1 MSHAGAA
8 APEVSVVMPCLNEEA
23 AIGACIEKIRR
34 TFDQAGLDGEIVVCD
49 NGSTDR
55 SVAIAEAMGARVV
68 HQPERGYGNAY
79 LKGFDSARGRYLV
92 MGDADDTYD
101 FTLIPEFLKALREG
115 GNAFVTGSRY
125 LGGGDGNITGLHRW
139 FGNPALTRILNAL
152 FGTRYTDVYC
162 GFRAFSREA
171 YERIRPVS
179 PGMEFNLEL
188 AINAG
193 LAGLKT
199 AEIPIVLAPRKGES
213 KLRTFR
219 DGWRSLRMMLLYS
232 PNQLFLVPG
241 SVLLSL
247 GLLLHVAVLLGLVRF
262 GGRPA
267 AGVTAVFATV
277 LSVVGFEILS
287 LGLHAK
293 TYSWSRRF
301 DHDNRFL
308 GGFYSRFTLET
319 GLLMGLGLA
328 LAGLAILATIVV
340 EWVKSDLLPLP
351 HPEWASFGATLDH
364 PRTEHGVLLVVH
376 LGHVHEAARGTAMTE
391 PAESRPWS
399 TIELRLAALIVLI
412 AAALWAP
419 RLRGPLD
426 LRYDAGVYY
435 ILGRSLAEGHGY
447 RLLNEPG
454 AIEAIQYP
462 PVLPAV
468 AALHRAGPGNQR
480 SRRGRPCAPAH
491 DGAAV
496 SRVRPCVVRAGAT
509 VPVAGFAFAAAL
521 LAILNAQVVFS
532 PTTSRPTCPT
542 PPSPCS
548 SSSTRRIRGGGTR
561 RDGIRPAHRRR
572 GAARRVGGAEPG
584 ATPLA

>member
-1 MSHAGAA
+1 MSHTGMAG
-8 APEVSVVMPCLNEEA
+8 PEVSVVMPCLNEEA

-34 TFDQAGLDGEIVVCD
+34 TLDQAGLDGEIVVCD

-101 FTLIPEFLKALREG
+101 FTMIPEFLKALG
-115 GNAFVTGSRY
+115 QDGNAFVTGSRY
-125 LGGGDGNITGLHRW
+125 LGGGDRNITALHRW

-162 GFRAFSREA
+162 GFRAFTREA

-232 PNQLFLVPG
+232 PNQLFLLPG
-241 SVLLSL
+241 TVLLCL
-247 GLLLHVAVLLGLVRF
+247 GLLIHLAVLLGLVRF

-277 LSVVGFEILS
+277 FSVVGFEILS

-301 DHDNRFL
+301 DRNNRFL
-308 GGFYSRFTLET
+308 SGFYARFKLET
-319 GLLMGLGLA
+319 GLLVGLGLA
-328 LAGLAILATIVV
+328 LAGLGILGTIVV
-340 EWVKSDLLPLP
+340 HWVRSDLLPLP
-351 HPEWASFGATLDH
+351 HPEWASFGATL
-364 PRTEHGVLLVVH
+364 T
-376 LGHVHEAARGTAMTE
+376 
-391 PAESRPWS
+391 
-399 TIELRLAALIVLI
+399 
-412 AAALWAP
+412 
-419 RLRGPLD
+419 
-426 LRYDAGVYY
+426 
-435 ILGRSLAEGHGY
+435 ILGLS
-447 RLLNEPG
+447 
-454 AIEAIQYP
+454 
-462 PVLPAV
+462 
-468 AALHRAGPGNQR
+468 
-480 SRRGRPCAPAH
+480 
-491 DGAAV
+491 
-496 SRVRPCVVRAGAT
+496 T
-509 VPVAGFAFAAAL
+509 
-521 LAILNAQVVFS
+521 VFS
-532 PTTSRPTCPT
+532 SLFISAMSMQRPEGQ
-542 PPSPCS
+542 
-548 SSSTRRIRGGGTR
+548 R
-561 RDGIRPAHRRR
+561 
-572 GAARRVGGAEPG
+572 
-584 ATPLA
+584 

>member
-125 LGGGDGNITGLHRW
+125 LGGGDGNITALHRW

-308 GGFYSRFTLET
+308 SGFYGRFTLET
-319 GLLMGLGLA
+319 GLLAGLGLA

-351 HPEWASFGATLDH
+351 HPEWASFGATL
-364 PRTEHGVLLVVH
+364 T
-376 LGHVHEAARGTAMTE
+376 
-391 PAESRPWS
+391 
-399 TIELRLAALIVLI
+399 
-412 AAALWAP
+412 
-419 RLRGPLD
+419 
-426 LRYDAGVYY
+426 
-435 ILGRSLAEGHGY
+435 ILGLS
-447 RLLNEPG
+447 
-454 AIEAIQYP
+454 
-462 PVLPAV
+462 
-468 AALHRAGPGNQR
+468 
-480 SRRGRPCAPAH
+480 
-491 DGAAV
+491 
-496 SRVRPCVVRAGAT
+496 T
-509 VPVAGFAFAAAL
+509 
-521 LAILNAQVVFS
+521 VFS
-532 PTTSRPTCPT
+532 SLFISAMSMRRPEGQ
-542 PPSPCS
+542 
-548 SSSTRRIRGGGTR
+548 R
-561 RDGIRPAHRRR
+561 
-572 GAARRVGGAEPG
+572 
-584 ATPLA
+584 